1 MKSVRFFLAAIFSM
15 ALVALTNRPA
25 MAAAISPGCLGFLSP
40 LTVPAISPTF
50 SAVGP
55 FYAGETLVITITT
68 MTTAS
73 LMVGGVTVIPMT
85 PTPATLTYTLAVNAA
100 DFQIN
105 AGAVFAGS
113 IRCIPV
119 PGVKVSN
126 GITHA
131 LDDRL
136 DRRWGVPLASYCRND
151 GFHFYLIDENSKGSL
166 KLVITPEQ
174 LKALPEKPDQNTLI
188 AESEEHIRVY
198 KLTTGEYQVNY
209 GPNANGDEY
218 AWAWITC
225 VPDEGTDHSF
235 NIYHS

>member
-1 MKSVRFFLAAIFSM
+1 MKSVRSLLVAISIM
-15 ALVALTNRPA
+15 ALAALTNHP
-25 MAAAISPGCLGFLSP
+25 AAAASISLGCYSFLSP
-40 LTVPAISPTF
+40 YTVPAISPTF
-50 SAVGP
+50 LANEP
-55 FYAGETLVITITT
+55 FYEGETLVITITT
-68 MTTAS
+68 PTTAS
-73 LMVGGVTVIPMT
+73 LVVGGVTVIAAT
-85 PTPATLTYTLAVNAA
+85 QTPATLGYILTANANS
-100 DFQIN
+100 FQIN
-105 AGAVFAGS
+105 AGAVFAAT
-113 IRCIPV
+113 IFCV
-119 PGVKVSN
+119 PASGVKGPY
-126 GITHA
+126 GITRA

-136 DRRWGVPLASYCRND
+136 DRRWGMPLASYCRND

-174 LKALPEKPDQNTLI
+174 LKALPEKPDRNTLI